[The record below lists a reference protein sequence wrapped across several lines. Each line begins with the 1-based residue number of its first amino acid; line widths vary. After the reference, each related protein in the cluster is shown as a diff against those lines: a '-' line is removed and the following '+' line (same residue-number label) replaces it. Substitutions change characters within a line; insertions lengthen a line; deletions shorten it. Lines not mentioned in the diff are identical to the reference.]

1 MGKRSR
7 AKRRRRDQGHIQTA
21 TSCQKSKDAPISLG
35 NPHAQTP
42 VAQQS
47 DTALQCELA
56 AGETGTP
63 PCDHEDELVMEKKT
77 RLGRGLDA
85 LLGGIDPGAEGSQA
99 SVAQPEVPIER
110 IDNNPFQAR
119 KTFDEDEIA
128 SMADSIRNSGVLQP
142 LIVRKAGERYQLIA
156 GERRLRAARLA
167 GLAAVPIRVVEFN
180 DQQVL
185 EASLVENIQR
195 TDLNPI
201 EKAQGF
207 KEYLERFHV
216 THDELARRLGQARVS
231 ITNLIMLLELPP
243 EIQDEI
249 RRGQITLGHAK
260 ILKSLDRERQL
271 ALCKEIIARGL
282 SVHATD
288 AFLRHSPTEQG
299 TGDRE
304 QGTEDREQGTEKPR
318 ERIEPTEHVRGIEA
332 ELCQILS
339 TRVEIR
345 LRTKE
350 KGQFILA
357 FESNDDFERLLEVLR
372 KG

>member
-1 MGKRSR
+1 M
-7 AKRRRRDQGHIQTA
+7 
-21 TSCQKSKDAPISLG
+21 
-35 NPHAQTP
+35 
-42 VAQQS
+42 
-47 DTALQCELA
+47 
-56 AGETGTP
+56 GTP
-63 PCDHEDELVMEKKT
+63 PSNLEDEAVMEKKT

-85 LLGGIDPGAEGSQA
+85 LLGGIDSGADGTPN

-119 KTFDEDEIA
+119 KNFDEDEIA

-167 GLAAVPIRVVEFN
+167 GLTAVPIRVVEFN

-231 ITNLIMLLELPP
+231 ITNLITLLELPP

-260 ILKSLDRERQL
+260 ILKSLDRDRQL

-282 SVHATD
+282 SVHATE
-288 AFLRHSPTEQG
+288 AFLRHSPTEQS
-299 TGDRE
+299 
-304 QGTEDREQGTEKPR
+304 TEDRGQRREDSGQEAAEPR
-318 ERIEPTEHVRGIEA
+318 QRVEMTAHVRGIEN
-332 ELCQILS
+332 ELRQKLA

-345 LRTKE
+345 LRAE
-350 KGQFILA
+350 DRGQFVLP

-372 KG
+372 K

>member
-1 MGKRSR
+1 MPSR
-7 AKRRRRDQGHIQTA
+7 KPLLPSVLIRHYNADSQ
-21 TSCQKSKDAPISLG
+21 LG
-35 NPHAQTP
+35 AW
-42 VAQQS
+42 
-47 DTALQCELA
+47 ER
-56 AGETGTP
+56 P
-63 PCDHEDELVMEKKT
+63 PSDHEDESVMEKKT

-85 LLGGIDPGAEGSQA
+85 LLGGIDAGADGSQA
-99 SVAQPEVPIER
+99 SVGQPEVPIER

-207 KEYLERFHV
+207 KEHLERFHV

-260 ILKSLDRERQL
+260 ILKSLDRDRQL
-271 ALCKEIIARGL
+271 ALCKEIIARG
-282 SVHATD
+282 
-288 AFLRHSPTEQG
+288 
-299 TGDRE
+299 
-304 QGTEDREQGTEKPR
+304 
-318 ERIEPTEHVRGIEA
+318 
-332 ELCQILS
+332 
-339 TRVEIR
+339 
-345 LRTKE
+345 
-350 KGQFILA
+350 
-357 FESNDDFERLLEVLR
+357 
-372 KG
+372 

>member
-1 MGKRSR
+1 
-7 AKRRRRDQGHIQTA
+7 
-21 TSCQKSKDAPISLG
+21 
-35 NPHAQTP
+35 
-42 VAQQS
+42 
-47 DTALQCELA
+47 
-56 AGETGTP
+56 
-63 PCDHEDELVMEKKT
+63 MEKKT

-85 LLGGIDPGAEGSQA
+85 LLGGIDPGIGAGQP

-180 DQQVL
+180 DQQVM

-201 EKAQGF
+201 EKAHGF

-231 ITNLIMLLELPP
+231 ITNLIMLLELPG

-260 ILKSLDRERQL
+260 ILKGIDRDRQL

-282 SVHATD
+282 SVHATE
-288 AFLRHSPTEQG
+288 AFLRHSPSEVV
-299 TGDRE
+299 
-304 QGTEDREQGTEKPR
+304 TEDRGHRTEDTGEKAAEPGPR
-318 ERIEPTEHVRGIEA
+318 VEMTAHVRSIES
-332 ELCQILS
+332 ELRQKLA

-345 LRTKE
+345 LRAE
-350 KGQFILA
+350 DRGQFVIP
-357 FESNDDFERLLEVLR
+357 FESNDDFERVLEVLR
-372 KG
+372 K

>member
-1 MGKRSR
+1 M
-7 AKRRRRDQGHIQTA
+7 
-21 TSCQKSKDAPISLG
+21 
-35 NPHAQTP
+35 
-42 VAQQS
+42 
-47 DTALQCELA
+47 
-56 AGETGTP
+56 GTP
-63 PCDHEDELVMEKKT
+63 PSNLDDEGVMEKKT

-85 LLGGIDPGAEGSQA
+85 LLGGIDSGADGTA
-99 SVAQPEVPIER
+99 GSVAQPEVPIER

-119 KTFDEDEIA
+119 KNFDEDEIA

-167 GLAAVPIRVVEFN
+167 GLTAVPIRVVEFN

-207 KEYLERFHV
+207 KDYLERFHV
-216 THDELARRLGQARVS
+216 THDELAHRLGQARVS
-231 ITNLIMLLELPP
+231 ITNLITLLELPA

-282 SVHATD
+282 SVHATE
-288 AFLRHSPTEQG
+288 AFLRHTPTEQP
-299 TGDRE
+299 
-304 QGTEDREQGTEKPR
+304 TEDRGQRTEDRGQKAS
-318 ERIEPTEHVRGIEA
+318 EPGQRVEMTAHVRGIEN
-332 ELCQILS
+332 ELRQKLA

-345 LRTKE
+345 LRAE
-350 KGQFILA
+350 DRGQFVIP
-357 FESNDDFERLLEVLR
+357 FESNDDFERVLEVLR
-372 KG
+372 K